1 MTTGCKVWLWLVL
14 VLNLISLL
22 GGLIA
27 IIGNPILGILIV
39 VTEIAIVAGAAMLLF
54 NRKKIG
60 FYVIVGAA
68 VVAFVLNL
76 ISGAGLI
83 SSLISVICLP
93 GITYLFV
100 SKNSGIFY

>member
-1 MTTGCKVWLWLVL
+1 M
-14 VLNLISLL
+14 
-22 GGLIA
+22 
-27 IIGNPILGILIV
+27 
-39 VTEIAIVAGAAMLLF
+39 
-54 NRKKIG
+54 
-60 FYVIVGAA
+60 IVGAA